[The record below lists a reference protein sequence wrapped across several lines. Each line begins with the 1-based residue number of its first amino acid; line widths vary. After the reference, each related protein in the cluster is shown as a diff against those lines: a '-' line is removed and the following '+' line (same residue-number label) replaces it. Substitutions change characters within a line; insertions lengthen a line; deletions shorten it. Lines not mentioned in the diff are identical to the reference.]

1 MEVEKLLELFNIK
14 DYKIT
19 PRGVNIYENVRISE
33 KIRIKKIPFNINI
46 CFGSFSVIRNDL
58 TTLENCPRKI
68 YGDFHCGWN
77 KLTSLENGPSYV
89 DGDYY
94 CYDNLLESNFS
105 NTLVQ
110 KRFHTFLKEDGMEFI
125 DDSYVVSN
133 YRLWQEMVKRKRIL
147 SKIKNNKD
155 YV

>member
-1 MEVEKLLELFNIK
+1 MEIEKLLELFNIK

-19 PRGVNIYENVRISE
+19 PRGVNIYENVQISE

-46 CFGSFSVIRNDL
+46 CFGTFSVIRNDL

-89 DGDYY
+89 DGNYY
-94 CYDNLLESNFS
+94 CYENLLESNFS
-105 NTLVQ
+105 NTIVT
-110 KRFHTFLKEDGMEFI
+110 KKFHTSLKEQGLEFI
-125 DDSYVVSN
+125 NNSYVVSN
-133 YRLWQEMVKRKRIL
+133 YRLWQEMIKRKRIL
-147 SKIKNNKD
+147 NKIKNNKD

>member
-1 MEVEKLLELFNIK
+1 MEIDKLLELFNIK

-19 PRGVNIYENVRISE
+19 PRGVNIYENVQISE

-46 CFGSFSVIRNDL
+46 CFGTFSVIRNDL

-89 DGDYY
+89 DGNYY
-94 CYDNLLESNFS
+94 CYENLLKSNFS
-105 NTLVQ
+105 NTIVT
-110 KRFHTFLKEDGMEFI
+110 KKFHTSLKEQGLEFI
-125 DDSYVVSN
+125 NNSYVVSN
-133 YRLWQEMVKRKRIL
+133 YRLWQEMIKRKRIL
-147 SKIKNNKD
+147 NKIKNNKD

>member
-1 MEVEKLLELFNIK
+1 MEIEKLLELFNIK

-19 PRGVNIYENVRISE
+19 PRGVNIYENVQISE

-46 CFGSFSVIRNDL
+46 CFGTFSVIRNDL

-89 DGDYY
+89 DGNYY
-94 CYDNLLESNFS
+94 CYENLLKSNFS
-105 NTLVQ
+105 NTIVT
-110 KRFHTFLKEDGMEFI
+110 KRFNTSLKEDELEFI
-125 DDSYVVSN
+125 NNSYVVSN
-133 YRLWQEMVKRKRIL
+133 YRLWQEMIKRKRIL
-147 SKIKNNKD
+147 NKIKNNKD

>member
-1 MEVEKLLELFNIK
+1 MKVEKLLELFNIK

-19 PRGVNIYENVRISE
+19 PRGVNIYENVQISE

-46 CFGSFSVIRNDL
+46 CFGTFSVIRNDL

-89 DGDYY
+89 DGNYY
-94 CYDNLLESNFS
+94 CYENLLKSNFS
-105 NTLVQ
+105 NTIVTE
-110 KRFHTFLKEDGMEFI
+110 KFHTTLKEDWLEFVNN
-125 DDSYVVSN
+125 SYVVSN
-133 YRLWQEMVKRKRIL
+133 YRLWQEMVKRKNIL
-147 SKIKNNKD
+147 NKIKNNKD

>member
-1 MEVEKLLELFNIK
+1 MEIEKLLELFNIK

-19 PRGVNIYENVRISE
+19 PRGVNIYENVQISE

-46 CFGSFSVIRNDL
+46 CFGTFSVIRNDL

-89 DGDYY
+89 DGNYY
-94 CYDNLLESNFS
+94 CYENLLKSNFS
-105 NTLVQ
+105 NTIVT
-110 KRFHTFLKEDGMEFI
+110 KKFHTSLKEQGLEFI
-125 DDSYVVSN
+125 NNSYVVSN
-133 YRLWQEMVKRKRIL
+133 YRLWQEMIKRKRIL
-147 SKIKNNKD
+147 NKIKNNKD

>member
-19 PRGVNIYENVRISE
+19 PRGVNIYENVQISE

-46 CFGSFSVIRNDL
+46 CFGTFSVIRNDL

-89 DGDYY
+89 DGNYY
-94 CYDNLLESNFS
+94 CYENLLKSNFS
-105 NTLVQ
+105 NTIVT
-110 KRFHTFLKEDGMEFI
+110 KKFHTSLKEQGLEFI
-125 DDSYVVSN
+125 NNSYVVSN
-133 YRLWQEMVKRKRIL
+133 YRLWQEMIKRKRIL
-147 SKIKNNKD
+147 NKIKNNKD